1 MNSRPRALSE
11 PCLYVCHP
19 LQPHVIVTRPSG
31 QAQPWVQ
38 GLRDLGFRADAF
50 ALLDIAPLPDPAVLQ
65 PVLANWT
72 SLDAVMF
79 VSANAVH
86 YFMQQ
91 THVKPQPGQQAW
103 ATGPGTVAAL
113 LKAGWPGQDI
123 VSPPAGSERWDSEAL
138 WAVARPGVRA
148 GQQVLI
154 VRGADE
160 QAQMQGRDWLAR
172 QLEAAGLQVHACA
185 AYVRQASQYSVS
197 QWAQALDWFESGSWW
212 LFSSS
217 QAARELAK
225 ACPDWPWAHG
235 RALATHPRIAA
246 QVAELG
252 WGRVQLMPAELSQW
266 GDSIECLT

>member
-1 MNSRPRALSE
+1 MGALS
-11 PCLYVCHP
+11 
-19 LQPHVIVTRPSG
+19 QPHVIVTRPAG
-31 QAQPWVQ
+31 QAQPWLQ
-38 GLRDLGFRADAF
+38 GLRALGLQADAF
-50 ALLDIAPLPDPAVLQ
+50 ALLDIAPLPDPAALQ
-65 PVLANWT
+65 PVCALWP

-91 THVKPQPGQQAW
+91 THVQPRPGQQAW

-138 WAVARPGVRA
+138 WTLAGPGVRA
-148 GQQVLI
+148 GQCVLI

-160 QAQMQGRDWLAR
+160 QTQIQGRDWLAH
-172 QLEAAGLQVHACA
+172 QLQAAGAQVHACA
-185 AYVRQASQYSVS
+185 AYVRQAPRHSAL
-197 QWAQALDWFESGSWW
+197 QWAQARQWFQAGSWW

-225 ACPDWPWAHG
+225 ACPDWPWAQG